1 MNRKISLLLV
11 LFASA
16 WAHSD
21 EYGVV
26 EDFEH
31 IEPENY
37 RTTHLFEDFNYEL
50 YDRQVFLRKVHKDFR
65 GIVSHYQKNLAKILS
80 NKALTDKT
88 CGPLLKKHLGE
99 DFAYFN
105 EDIKRLE
112 IKLRAY
118 VEKEINMF
126 FLYKCNNRFFHE
138 RPVLPLCDV
147 LKLKTRNYLMF
158 KNFFGFGYLN
168 EVQSYLAETDFGN
181 AFNEAYLNKIEDLY
195 MNFRQPMTLIWF
207 TRDQLKQTMVR
218 QISKR
223 FGKGLKISVVLVSPD
238 GEGADAL
245 ENFNASPENTEK

>member
-1 MNRKISLLLV
+1 MKRKIYLFLV
-11 LFASA
+11 LISFTL
-16 WAHSD
+16 AHSD

-31 IEPENY
+31 VEPENY

-50 YDRQVFLRKVHKDFR
+50 YDRQVFLRKIHKDFR
-65 GIVSHYQKNLAKILS
+65 GLISHYQKSLKQILS
-80 NKALTDKT
+80 NKELNDKN
-88 CGPLLKKHLGE
+88 CGPMLSKLFGE

-112 IKLRAY
+112 IKLKAY

-126 FLYKCNNRFFHE
+126 FLYKCNNRFFHD
-138 RPVLPLCDV
+138 RQMLPLCDV

-168 EVQSYLAETDFGN
+168 EVQSYLAEADFGD
-181 AFNEAYLNKIEDLY
+181 AFNEAYLNKVEDLY

-207 TRDQLKQTMVR
+207 TRDQLKATIVR
-218 QISKR
+218 MISKR
-223 FGKGLKISVVLVSPD
+223 FGKGLKISVLLVSPD
-238 GEGADAL
+238 GEGSDSQESL
-245 ENFNASPENTEK
+245 NEVPDDFKK